1 MATAK
6 FSVEL
11 HTPSPTPSQTNS
23 NKQEHLNPA
32 PLSHLP
38 PATFFSF
45 PGANSY
51 PQHSHYIN
59 PYYPAASAPGFF
71 MMPTPVPYH
80 HSQITPISIPQPHY
94 HYHGNPEIICQN
106 RNCLINCPP
115 PSHIAATINSNTQ
128 ANMQR
133 SVPATTGTQST
144 QQSLHRPLKSG
155 RSNWR

>member
-23 NKQEHLNPA
+23 NKQEHSNQA
-32 PLSHLP
+32 PLSQIP
-38 PATFFSF
+38 PVTFFSF

-59 PYYPAASAPGFF
+59 PYYPSAPAPFF
-71 MMPTPVPYH
+71 MLPTPVPYH
-80 HSQITPISIPQPHY
+80 HLPQVPPISIPQPHY
-94 HYHGNPEIICQN
+94 HYHGNSEIICQN

-115 PSHIAATINSNTQ
+115 PSHIAATINPNTQ
-128 ANMQR
+128 TNIQKSSSAA
-133 SVPATTGTQST
+133 SGAQS
-144 QQSLHRPLKSG
+144 QQSASQHRPKNS